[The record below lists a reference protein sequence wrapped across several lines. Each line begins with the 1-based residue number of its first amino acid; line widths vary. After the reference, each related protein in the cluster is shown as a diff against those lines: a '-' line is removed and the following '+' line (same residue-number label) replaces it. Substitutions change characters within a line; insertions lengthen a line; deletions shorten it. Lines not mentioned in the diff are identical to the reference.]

1 MAEHSSDPEIKLSK
15 KGLAAAVVGIVSTLF
30 VSLVVGFSTWLTSM
44 HNQMAI
50 FETRITVLER
60 QGASQDQR
68 LEKIEQKLDRLLE
81 LMQRRAAGAN

>member
-1 MAEHSSDPEIKLSK
+1 MANSDPEIKVSRK
-15 KGLAAAVVGIVSTLF
+15 AVFAWAAGIVSAL
-30 VSLVVGFSTWLTSM
+30 LVALILAFAGWLTSM

-81 LMQRRAAGAN
+81 LMQRRPNPGN